1 MTSDPSA
8 LAPILLTLAFVVS
21 PLTLNDI
28 SLLVPIFLVLALIVS
43 LLPRGS
49 ALARI
54 LLACAAASGT
64 LLCGHDLVKVATI
77 FTLPFG
83 PDMSGTHYQIDP
95 NAAWLLGFG
104 FLSSFFVFLA
114 GPRSRSPRGWYFGA
128 AMSLLGAYGVFGL
141 QDGMSFLIAYEVMSL
156 GGAVMIMADRRTE
169 EPGRPA
175 LFMLALLEAGAVAL
189 LAAYLALSVAG
200 GSTEFTDFLAAVQA
214 LPGGPRL
221 FIGILFLVGFGAKI
235 GIIPFHE
242 WFPNAY
248 GAAGGATG
256 ALMSGIVL
264 NAAFFALGRA
274 LLTWFQTSPA
284 IMLTLGTILVAAGV
298 ISAVVNAL
306 YAFQQDSWR
315 RLLAFSSAEN
325 GSVAVALLGAA
336 LIFAQNGS
344 GALSG
349 LAWIVALLHLAG
361 HSLAKTGLFLSADA
375 VALTAGDDQLTQ
387 RGLLAGRAPWLG
399 IGALIAV
406 MSLAAMPPQ
415 AGFVSEWY
423 LFQTF
428 FQAFH
433 VASLAGRLALVLGG
447 AGLALTAAVAFA
459 MSVKLF
465 GLGLQGDNAHSAM
478 AMPLRHQVA
487 VFMLGLLVL
496 VLAVGMPLWLRG
508 MAGTG
513 FGIGTGASLAMRDD
527 WLLVPLTSSFA
538 FISPSKLIIAMPLL
552 ALIPLALL
560 FVSRSRF
567 QVRRSA
573 VWYGGLPQD
582 PARSATTQLT
592 FANAMR
598 TFYGFVYRPRIRI
611 ERNYSDGENERGYF
625 LQRLSFSHDIAPIF
639 GPLLFRPLERLALF
653 LARVARRIQSGSL
666 NLYLGIIGVILVIL
680 LATILF

>member
-1 MTSDPSA
+1 MLVDLS
-8 LAPILLTLAFVVS
+8 ILLPAL
-21 PLTLNDI
+21 
-28 SLLVPIFLVLALIVS
+28 LVLALIAALV
-43 LLPRGS
+43 PRGTG
-49 ALARI
+49 AARI
-54 LLACAAASGT
+54 LLACAAAVGV
-64 LLCGHDLVKVATI
+64 LLCCGDLVI
-77 FTLPFG
+77 PSPSFTLPFG
-83 PDMSGTHYQIDP
+83 PNIEGTAYQLDA

-104 FLSSFFVFLA
+104 FTAAFFVFIA
-114 GPRSRSPRGWYFGA
+114 GPRGRAPRGWCFGA
-128 AMSLLGAYGVFGL
+128 AMSLLGAYGVAGL
-141 QDGMSFLIAYEVMSL
+141 QDGISFLVAYEIMSL
-156 GGAVMIMADRRTE
+156 GGAVMIMADGQTQE
-169 EPGRPA
+169 SGRPV

-189 LAAYLALSVAG
+189 LAAYLALSVMG
-200 GSTEFTDFLAAVQA
+200 GSTAFASFLAGVQA
-214 LPGGPRL
+214 LPGGLRL
-221 FIGILFLVGFGAKI
+221 FIGLLLLAGFGAKI

-242 WFPNAY
+242 WFPDAY

-264 NAAFFALGRA
+264 NAAFFALGRS
-274 LLTWFQTSPA
+274 LLTWFQASPEV
-284 IMLTLGTILVAAGV
+284 TLELGIILVAAGV

-306 YAFQQDSWR
+306 YAFQQEGWR

-325 GSVAVALLGAA
+325 GSVAVALLGAS

-344 GALSG
+344 GPLSG
-349 LAWIVALLHLAG
+349 LAWIAALLHLAG

-375 VALTAGDDQLTQ
+375 VALTVGDDRLTQ

-428 FQAFH
+428 FQGFH
-433 VASLAGRLALVLGG
+433 VTSLAGRLALVLGG
-447 AGLALTAAVAFA
+447 AGLALTAAIAFA
-459 MSVKLF
+459 MSIKLF
-465 GLGLQGDNAHSAM
+465 GLGLQGDNSHSPKS
-478 AMPLRHQVA
+478 MPGRHQGT
-487 VFMLGLLVL
+487 VFVLGILVL
-496 VLAVGMPLWLRG
+496 ALAVGMPLWLRD
-508 MAGTG
+508 MAGAG
-513 FGIGTGASLAMRDD
+513 FGSGVGASLAMRDG

-560 FVSRSRF
+560 FISRSRF
-567 QVRRSA
+567 QVRHSA

-582 PARSATTQLT
+582 PVQSATTQLT

-598 TFYGFVYRPRIRI
+598 TFYGFVYRPRVHI
-611 ERNYSDGENERGYF
+611 ERDYSDGEDGRGYF
-625 LQRLSFSHDIAPIF
+625 LSQLSFSHDVAPIF

-653 LARVARRIQSGSL
+653 LAKVARRIQSGSL

>member
-1 MTSDPSA
+1 MLVDLS
-8 LAPILLTLAFVVS
+8 ILLPF
-21 PLTLNDI
+21 
-28 SLLVPIFLVLALIVS
+28 LLILALIAALV
-43 LLPRGS
+43 PRGTG
-49 ALARI
+49 AARI
-54 LLACAAASGT
+54 LLACAAAVGV
-64 LLCGHDLVKVATI
+64 LLCCGDLVI
-77 FTLPFG
+77 PSPSFTLPFG
-83 PDMSGTHYQIDP
+83 PNIEGTAYQLDT

-104 FLSSFFVFLA
+104 FAAAFFVFIA
-114 GPRSRSPRGWYFGA
+114 GPRGRAPRGWCFGA
-128 AMSLLGAYGVFGL
+128 AMSLLGAYGVAGL
-141 QDGMSFLIAYEVMSL
+141 QDGISFLVAYEIMSL
-156 GGAVMIMADRRTE
+156 GGAVMIMADGQTQE
-169 EPGRPA
+169 SGKPV

-189 LAAYLALSVAG
+189 LAAYLALSVMG
-200 GSTEFTDFLAAVQA
+200 GSTAFASFLAGAQA
-214 LPGGPRL
+214 LPGGLRL
-221 FIGILFLVGFGAKI
+221 FIGLLLLAGFGAKI

-242 WFPNAY
+242 WFPDAY

-264 NAAFFALGRA
+264 NAAFFALGRS
-274 LLTWFQTSPA
+274 LLTWFQASPEV
-284 IMLTLGTILVAAGV
+284 TLELGIILVAAGV

-306 YAFQQDSWR
+306 YAFQQESWR

-325 GSVAVALLGAA
+325 GSVAVALLGAS

-344 GALSG
+344 GPLSG
-349 LAWIVALLHLAG
+349 LAWIAALLHLAG

-375 VALTAGDDQLTQ
+375 VAMTAGDDRLTQ

-428 FQAFH
+428 FQGFH
-433 VASLAGRLALVLGG
+433 VTSLAGRLALVLGG
-447 AGLALTAAVAFA
+447 AGLALTAAIAFA
-459 MSVKLF
+459 MSIKLF
-465 GLGLQGDNAHSAM
+465 GLGLQGDNSHSPKS
-478 AMPLRHQVA
+478 MPGRHQGT
-487 VFMLGLLVL
+487 VFVLGILVL
-496 VLAVGMPLWLRG
+496 ALAVGMPLWLRD
-508 MAGTG
+508 MAGAG
-513 FGIGTGASLAMRDD
+513 FGSGVGASLAMRDG

-560 FVSRSRF
+560 FISRSRF
-567 QVRRSA
+567 QVRHSA

-582 PARSATTQLT
+582 PVQSATTQLT

-598 TFYGFVYRPRIRI
+598 TFYGFVYRPRVHI
-611 ERNYSDGENERGYF
+611 ERDYSDGEDGRGYF
-625 LQRLSFSHDIAPIF
+625 LSQLSFSHDVAPIF

-653 LARVARRIQSGSL
+653 FAKVARRIQSGSL

>member
-1 MTSDPSA
+1 MPVDLS
-8 LAPILLTLAFVVS
+8 ILLPA
-21 PLTLNDI
+21 
-28 SLLVPIFLVLALIVS
+28 LLVLVLIAALV
-43 LLPRGS
+43 PRGV
-49 ALARI
+49 AVARI
-54 LLACAAASGT
+54 LLACAAAVGV
-64 LLCGHDLVKVATI
+64 LLCCRDLVTPSPT
-77 FTLPFG
+77 FMLPFG
-83 PDMSGTHYQIDP
+83 PNIEGTAYQLDA

-104 FLSSFFVFLA
+104 FAAAFFVFIA
-114 GPRSRSPRGWYFGA
+114 GPRGRAPRGWCFGA
-128 AMSLLGAYGVFGL
+128 AMSLLGAYGVAGL
-141 QDGMSFLIAYEVMSL
+141 QDGISFLVAYEIMSL
-156 GGAVMIMADRRTE
+156 GGAVMIMADGRTA
-169 EPGRPA
+169 EPGRPV

-200 GSTEFTDFLAAVQA
+200 GSTSFAGFIASVQA
-214 LPGGPRL
+214 LPDGLRL
-221 FIGILFLVGFGAKI
+221 FIGILFLAGFGAKI

-242 WFPNAY
+242 WFPDAY

-274 LLTWFQTSPA
+274 LLTWFQASPGVT
-284 IMLTLGTILVAAGV
+284 LTLGIILVAVGV

-349 LAWIVALLHLAG
+349 LAWITALLHLAG

-375 VALTAGDDQLTQ
+375 VAMIAGDDRLTQ

-433 VASLAGRLALVLGG
+433 VTSLAGRLALVLGG

-465 GLGLQGDNAHSAM
+465 GLGLQGDNSHPPKPMLA
-478 AMPLRHQVA
+478 RHQGV
-487 VFMLGLLVL
+487 VFVLGVL
-496 VLAVGMPLWLRG
+496 VLALAAGMPLWLRDLG
-508 MAGTG
+508 GTG
-513 FGIGTGASLAMRDD
+513 FGASVGVALAMRDG

-560 FVSRSRF
+560 AVSRARF
-567 QVRRSA
+567 PVRRSA
-573 VWYGGLPQD
+573 VWYGGLEQD
-582 PARSATTQLT
+582 PVRSATTQLT

-598 TFYGFVYRPRIRI
+598 TFYGFVYRPRVQI
-611 ERNYSDGENERGYF
+611 ERDYSDDGNERQYF
-625 LQRLSFSHDIAPIF
+625 LEQLSFSHDVAPIF

-653 LARVARRIQSGSL
+653 LAKAARRIQSGSL

>member
-1 MTSDPSA
+1 MATD
-8 LAPILLTLAFVVS
+8 L
-21 PLTLNDI
+21 
-28 SLLVPIFLVLALIVS
+28 SLLLPVLLVLALVVS
-43 LLPRGS
+43 AVPKG
-49 ALARI
+49 AGLAQII
-54 LLACAAASGT
+54 LAVAAAVGV
-64 LLCGHDLVKVATI
+64 LLCGLDLVTTSPAL
-77 FTLPFG
+77 TLPLG
-83 PDMSGTHYQIDP
+83 PNPEGTVFQIDA

-104 FLSSFFVFLA
+104 FAAAFFVFVA
-114 GPRSRSPRGWYFGA
+114 GPRTHAPRGWSFGA
-128 AMSLLGAYGVFGL
+128 AMSLLGAYGVAGL
-141 QDGMSFLIAYEVMSL
+141 QDGISFLVAYEIMSL
-156 GGAVMIMADRRTE
+156 GGAVMIMADGQTE
-169 EPGRPA
+169 ESGRPV

-189 LAAYLALSVAG
+189 LAACLALSVTG
-200 GSTEFTDFLAAVQA
+200 GSTAFAGFLTAVQS
-214 LPGGPRL
+214 LPGGLRL
-221 FIGILFLVGFGAKI
+221 FIGLLLLAGFGAKL

-242 WFPNAY
+242 WFPDAY

-274 LLTWFQTSPA
+274 LLSWFQASPGV
-284 IMLTLGTILVAAGV
+284 TLELGIILVAAGV

-306 YAFQQDSWR
+306 YAFQQDKWR

-325 GSVAVALLGAA
+325 GSVAVALLGAS
-336 LIFAQNGS
+336 LILAQNGS
-344 GALSG
+344 GPLSG
-349 LAWIVALLHLAG
+349 LAWIAALLHLAG

-375 VALTAGDDQLTQ
+375 VALTAGDDRLIQ

-447 AGLALTAAVAFA
+447 AGLALTAAIAFA
-459 MSVKLF
+459 MSIKLF
-465 GLGLQGDNAHSAM
+465 GLGLQGDNSHPLQP
-478 AMPLRHQVA
+478 MPARHQGA
-487 VFMLGLLVL
+487 VFVLGGLVL
-496 VLAVGMPLWLRG
+496 ALAVGMPLWLRDLAG
-508 MAGTG
+508 AGFGTG
-513 FGIGTGASLAMRDD
+513 VGASLAMRDG

-560 FVSRSRF
+560 LISRSRF

-582 PARSATTQLT
+582 PIQSATTQLT

-598 TFYGFVYRPRIRI
+598 TFYGFVYRPRVHI
-611 ERNYSDGENERGYF
+611 ERDYSDGENGRGYF
-625 LQRLSFSHDIAPIF
+625 LRQLSFSHDVAPIF
-639 GPLLFRPLERLALF
+639 GPLLFLPLERLALF
-653 LARVARRIQSGSL
+653 LAKVARRIQSGSL
-666 NLYLGIIGVILVIL
+666 NLYLGIIGGILVIL